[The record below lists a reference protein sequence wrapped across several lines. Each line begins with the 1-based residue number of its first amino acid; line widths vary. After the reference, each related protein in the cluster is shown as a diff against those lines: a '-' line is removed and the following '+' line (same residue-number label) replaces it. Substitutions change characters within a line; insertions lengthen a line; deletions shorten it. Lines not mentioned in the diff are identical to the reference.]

1 MVSPQIDNG
10 YMRIANE
17 IVEAIMQA
25 GLNGTQFRIV
35 LAIWR
40 YTYGFNRKSH
50 NISLAFLE
58 KVTGLYKRQIQRELK
73 KLIEMNI
80 LLEVS
85 KGKGRTTRELAFNK
99 NYKLWRLPV
108 AINIERRDVEL
119 DTSNRCL
126 NRHLTGVG
134 LDVSRGVGL
143 DVARGVGL
151 DNQEIHIKD
160 NFKDNSKQGIDLEKY
175 KLDKEVTSVLADFIE
190 NRKQMKKPATQ
201 IAVDRIVGMFRKNQY
216 NNAEMIKCLD
226 KSIRSGYQGVFELKE
241 NERIHVVPEI
251 VQEPVRQFE
260 SEEQREAQRAFVSNL
275 LSGNKEY
282 WKEWD
287 I

>member
-1 MVSPQIDNG
+1 
-10 YMRIANE
+10 
-17 IVEAIMQA
+17 
-25 GLNGTQFRIV
+25 
-35 LAIWR
+35 
-40 YTYGFNRKSH
+40 
-50 NISLAFLE
+50 
-58 KVTGLYKRQIQRELK
+58 
-73 KLIEMNI
+73 
-80 LLEVS
+80 
-85 KGKGRTTRELAFNK
+85 
-99 NYKLWRLPV
+99 
-108 AINIERRDVEL
+108 
-119 DTSNRCL
+119 
-126 NRHLTGVG
+126 
-134 LDVSRGVGL
+134 
-143 DVARGVGL
+143 
-151 DNQEIHIKD
+151 
-160 NFKDNSKQGIDLEKY
+160 LEKY

>member
-1 MVSPQIDNG
+1 VVSPQIDNG

-50 NISLAFLE
+50 NISLTFLE

-85 KGKGRTTRELAFNK
+85 KGKGMTTRELAFNK

-143 DVARGVGL
+143 DVSRGVGL
-151 DNQEIHIKD
+151 DTQERHIKD
-160 NFKDNSKQGIDLEKY
+160 IEIIYCNSDESQSRTVEKETEEKATKADDVISCQLVADLWNDTTTNLPKIK
-175 KLDKEVTSVLADFIE
+175 KLTDTRKKVIKARSNDLAE
-190 NRKQMKKPATQ
+190 
-201 IAVDRIVGMFRKNQY
+201 
-216 NNAEMIKCLD
+216 
-226 KSIRSGYQGVFELKE
+226 
-241 NERIHVVPEI
+241 
-251 VQEPVRQFE
+251 FE
-260 SEEQREAQRAFVSNL
+260 SVFKKVEASDF
-275 LSGNKEY
+275 LSGRNGSWLNCSFDWVLKQANWVKVIEGNYDNKNVEVKKRY
-282 WKEWD
+282 VN
-287 I
+287 